1 VSTPDDEGRD
11 VELKD
16 RLAGLARA
24 LPPAQ
29 RAGIVVAMIVLVMAA
44 VPFVRWVTTPS
55 YTLLYAG
62 LEERQ
67 LGEVTTELDEQGIP
81 FQLDGS
87 RILVP
92 QDQLHLVRANL
103 AQAGMSGS
111 PSVPGYELLDEQAL
125 GVSDFRQ
132 RVDLQRAVEGEL
144 SRTLGAMDSLD
155 SATVRLVLPDDPLFT
170 DQRTPATAS
179 VLVRPTRQLDQGQI
193 EAITLLV
200 SSAVEGLGTDG
211 ITVADTTG
219 NVLHA
224 PGDGSTGGVTDR
236 QQRRTRDFE
245 SAMAADLT
253 RLLQRATDAPASVVV
268 RATLDFDET
277 ETQTETFDETGT
289 ALRESVNEE
298 RYEGTGPAAGG
309 TVGVDGGPLLG
320 GAGEGNYERGEEV
333 REFGVGR
340 TTTRVVQAPGT
351 VEQLSVALVVS
362 EGAAVGDAELQTL
375 IAAAAGVD
383 EERGDRVAITR
394 VATPPLPEAADG
406 VEGMTPM
413 ELVRTG
419 VALLVLLVVAVALFL
434 MSRKRRDNEPEP
446 HKVVPAQVA
455 PQRAL
460 APEPTEEA
468 LPVGPSIKDE
478 VAELVERQ
486 PEEIAAL
493 LRGWLADRRTSV

>member
-1 VSTPDDEGRD
+1 M
-11 VELKD
+11 ELKD
-16 RLAGLARA
+16 RLAGLVRA

-29 RAGIVVAMIVLVMAA
+29 RAGIAVAVIVLVMAT

-55 YTLLYAG
+55 YALLYAG

-111 PSVPGYELLDEQAL
+111 PAVPGYELLDEQAL

-144 SRTLGAMDSLD
+144 SRTLSAMDSLE
-155 SATVRLVLPDDPLFT
+155 SATVRLVLPEDPLFT
-170 DQRTPATAS
+170 EQRTPATAS

-200 SSAVEGLGTDG
+200 SSAVEGLEPDG

-245 SAMAADLT
+245 AAMAADLT
-253 RLLQRATDAPASVVV
+253 QLLQRATDSPASVVV

-277 ETQTETFDETGT
+277 EVQTEIFDEDGT
-289 ALRESVNEE
+289 ALRESTNEE
-298 RYEGTGPAAGG
+298 RYEGTGVAPGG

-320 GAGEGNYERGEEV
+320 GTGEGNYERDEAV

-351 VEQLSVALVVS
+351 VQQLSVALVVD
-362 EGAAVGDAELQTL
+362 EGAGVGDGELQTL
-375 IAAAAGVD
+375 VAAAAGID
-383 EERGDRVAITR
+383 EARGDRIAITR
-394 VATPPLPEAADG
+394 VATPPLPEAVDEAA
-406 VEGMTPM
+406 GMTMM
-413 ELVRTG
+413 EMVRTG
-419 VALLVLLVVAVALFL
+419 VALLVLLVIAIALFL
-434 MSRKRRDNEPEP
+434 MSRRRKDGSPAAQ
-446 HKVVPAQVA
+446 KVVPAQVA

-460 APEPTEEA
+460 APQPVEDA
-468 LPVGPSIKDE
+468 LPPGPSIKDE
-478 VAELVERQ
+478 VSELVERQ

-493 LRGWLADRRTSV
+493 LRGWLADRRTNA